1 MTTARQ
7 AKLPGLTQ
15 PVLFMFA
22 AVVNAAF
29 PVFALILTGWGC
41 ARLGIMGPTST
52 EGLNRFVVYLALP
65 AQLFAAMAHAPL
77 GELARPGFFFAN
89 ALGMLVTAS
98 GYAWLSRKLPGD
110 PVDRIINGMSATY
123 SNAGFMG
130 IPLCLMVF
138 GKSGLSASILCTLF
152 TVSAL
157 FAVTIM
163 LIELRTLQ
171 GRHPGSA
178 MVKVGAALLRN
189 PILIAPLLGVA
200 WSSTGWELPAAPER
214 FVELIGSAATPCA
227 LIAIGLFLA
236 QSAIQNSHS
245 GCASSLVFMIVGLK
259 LLVQPLVTA
268 VLVLWV
274 FDVPRLWA
282 QVAILSAALPVGTG
296 PYMLAQ
302 IYHRDAAVSARAILL
317 STIGSVA
324 TISLIIAWIGANP

>member
-1 MTTARQ
+1 
-7 AKLPGLTQ
+7 
-15 PVLFMFA
+15 MFA
-22 AVVNAAF
+22 AVINAAF

-41 ARLGIMGPTST
+41 ARLGIMGATAT

-77 GELARPGFFFAN
+77 GELARPSFYIAY
-89 ALGMLVTAS
+89 ALGMAVTA
-98 GYAWLSRKLPGD
+98 ACFSRITRHLPGD
-110 PVDRIINGMSATY
+110 PVDRLISGMSSTY

-163 LIELRTLQ
+163 LIELRTLN
-171 GRHPGSA
+171 GGHVGSA
-178 MVKVGAALLRN
+178 LRKVSVALLRN

-200 WSSTGWELPAAPER
+200 WAATGWDLPTAPER
-214 FVELIGSAATPCA
+214 FVDLIGAAATPCA

-236 QSAIQNSHS
+236 QSAIKDSHS
-245 GCASSLVFMIVGLK
+245 GALSPYILRIVALK
-259 LLVQPLVTA
+259 LLVQPAVTA
-268 VLVLWV
+268 VFVLWI
-274 FDVPRLWA
+274 FDVPTLWA

-302 IYHRDAAVSARAILL
+302 IYRRDAAVSARAILL

-324 TISLIIAWIGANP
+324 TISLVIAWIGSNP

>member
-1 MTTARQ
+1 
-7 AKLPGLTQ
+7 
-15 PVLFMFA
+15 MFS

-41 ARLGIMGPTST
+41 ARLGIMGSNAT

-77 GELARPGFFFAN
+77 AELLRPGFFIAN
-89 ALGMLVTAS
+89 GLGMLITAS
-98 GYAWLSRKLPGD
+98 GYAWLSRGLPGD
-110 PVDRIINGMSATY
+110 PVDRLINAMSATY

-171 GRHPGSA
+171 GGHIGSA
-178 MVKVGAALLRN
+178 MIKVGSALVRN
-189 PILIAPLLGVA
+189 PILIAPLLGIA
-200 WSSTGWELPAAPER
+200 WASTGWELPAAPER
-214 FVELIGSAATPCA
+214 FVELIGLAATPCA
-227 LIAIGLFLA
+227 LIAIGMFLA
-236 QSAIQNSHS
+236 QSAIQGSHS
-245 GCASSLVFMIVGLK
+245 GAFSRHIKRIVGLK
-259 LLVQPLVTA
+259 LLAQPVVTA

-317 STIGSVA
+317 STIGSVM
-324 TISLIIAWIGANP
+324 TISLVISWISAYP

>member
-1 MTTARQ
+1 M
-7 AKLPGLTQ
+7 LS
-15 PVLFMFA
+15 
-22 AVVNAAF
+22 AVVNAAL

-41 ARLGIMGPTST
+41 ARLGIMGSSAT

-77 GELARPGFFFAN
+77 AELARPGFFIAN
-89 ALGMLVTAS
+89 GLGMLITAGS
-98 GYAWLSRKLPGD
+98 YAWLSRALPGD
-110 PVDRIINGMSATY
+110 PVDRIINAMSATY

-157 FAVTIM
+157 FAATIM
-163 LIELRTLQ
+163 LIELRTMRS
-171 GRHPGSA
+171 GHFASA
-178 MVKVGAALLRN
+178 MVKVGRALMRN

-200 WSSTGWELPAAPER
+200 WARTGWELPTAPER
-214 FVELIGSAATPCA
+214 FVDLIGTAATPCA

-236 QSAIQNSHS
+236 QSEIQESHS
-245 GCASSLVFMIVGLK
+245 GASRRHIMRIVGLK
-259 LLVQPLVTA
+259 LLVQPVVTA

-302 IYHRDAAVSARAILL
+302 IYHRDAAASARAILL
-317 STIGSVA
+317 STIGSVV
-324 TISLIIAWIGANP
+324 TISLVIAWIGAYP